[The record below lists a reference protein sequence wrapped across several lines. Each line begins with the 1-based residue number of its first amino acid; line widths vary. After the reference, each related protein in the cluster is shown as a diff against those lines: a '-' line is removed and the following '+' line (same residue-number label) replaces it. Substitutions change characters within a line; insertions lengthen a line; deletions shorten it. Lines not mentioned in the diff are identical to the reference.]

1 MGETKLRTGAAAL
14 GGAAAVLFLL
24 WPFQLAPEGRA
35 MVAAAG
41 SAHVMLFAGLAW
53 LGGRWLSPA
62 RGGWPLWAGLAVLS
76 ACVEGLQPYL
86 GRTAEW
92 SDWLYGMGG
101 AAYICATRR
110 WRGSL
115 RWIPVLLLCLFPPVW
130 ESTMARMEA
139 DAFPVLAHSGFRW
152 ARRGWSLNGVVLSVS
167 GEEGFHLNRISG
179 APSIS
184 YPGFFREPIRQDWRG
199 VRAMQADLFWPNV
212 RPAVFAVRVDDR
224 PGNPSYAERFQ
235 KEFAVTQGWNVVRI
249 PAEEIAQT
257 PAGRPLRLDQ
267 VRQWGVFLVSDVPF
281 DYFLVGTVRLEM
293 QEEKP

>member
-1 MGETKLRTGAAAL
+1 MGEAKLRAGAAAL
-14 GGAAAVLFLL
+14 GCVAAVLFLL

-35 MVAAAG
+35 MYAAAG
-41 SAHVMLFAGLAW
+41 SAHVLLFAGLAW
-53 LGGRWLSPA
+53 MGGGLLSPA
-62 RGGWPLWAGLAVLS
+62 WRGWPLWAGLAVLS
-76 ACVEGLQPYL
+76 ACVEGLHPYL

-101 AAYICATRR
+101 AACICATRR

-130 ESTMARMEA
+130 ELAMARMEA
-139 DAFPVLAHSGFRW
+139 DAFPVLVHSGFSW
-152 ARRGWSLNGVVLSVS
+152 ARRGWSLNGVVLSAC
-167 GEEGFHLNRISG
+167 GAEEFKLSKAPDLPAISC
-179 APSIS
+179 
-184 YPGFFREPIRQDWRG
+184 PGFFREPIRQDWRG
-199 VRAMQADLFWPNV
+199 VRTLQADLFWPEAG
-212 RPAVFAVRVDDR
+212 PAVFAVRVDDR
-224 PGNPSYAERFQ
+224 PGNPPYAERFQ
-235 KEFAVTQGWNVVRI
+235 KEFAVTQGWNAVRI

>member
-1 MGETKLRTGAAAL
+1 MGETMLRAGAAAL
-14 GGAAAVLFLL
+14 GGVAAVLFLL

-35 MVAAAG
+35 MYAAAG
-41 SAHVMLFAGLAW
+41 SAHVLLFAGLAW
-53 LGGRWLSPA
+53 LGGGLLSPVR
-62 RGGWPLWAGLAVLS
+62 RGGLLWLGLAGFS
-76 ACVEGLQPYL
+76 AIAEGLQPFV

-92 SDWLYGMGG
+92 SDWLYGIGG
-101 AAYICATRR
+101 AACVCATRR

-130 ESTMARMEA
+130 ESAMARMET
-139 DAFPVLAHSGFRW
+139 DAFPVLAHSEFRW
-152 ARRGWSLNGVVLSVS
+152 ARRGWSLNGVVLSVR
-167 GEEGFHLNRISG
+167 GAEGFNLSR
-179 APSIS
+179 APNLPAIT
-184 YPGFFREPIRQDWRG
+184 YPGFFREPIRHDWRG
-199 VRAMQADLFWPNV
+199 VRALQADLFWPEAG
-212 RPAVFAVRVDDR
+212 PAVFAVRVDDR
-224 PGNPSYAERFQ
+224 PGNPPYAERFQ
-235 KEFAVTQGWNVVRI
+235 KEFAVTQGWNAVRI